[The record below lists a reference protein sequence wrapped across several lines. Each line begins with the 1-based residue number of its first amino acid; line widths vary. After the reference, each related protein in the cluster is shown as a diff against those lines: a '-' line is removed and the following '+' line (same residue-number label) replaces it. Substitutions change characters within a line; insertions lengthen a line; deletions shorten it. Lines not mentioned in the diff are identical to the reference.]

1 MNRCAFASY
10 HPAVMLAFF
19 VGAIV
24 LCVIVQQPLFQ
35 VVGMVAA
42 ACLYVG
48 IRGRAAFKVIGGLAV
63 AFVVIALINPLFTTM
78 GVDVLFTYFGGRRY
92 TLQGLVY
99 GCSTSAMFV
108 TIMLWFAS
116 YSHLMTSDRFSYLFG
131 GVAPAFTLVLTMVLR
146 LVPSYQRKAAQIS
159 TARKCIGKSA
169 FDGGLR
175 HRVEDGASILSSL
188 TTWSLEGAIVT
199 ADSMRSRG
207 YGLGKRT
214 SFARYRPR
222 PADFVLAAVLVVAFV
237 GVCACVLSGVL
248 EVMYLPQ
255 IDMKPLDGVGWL
267 ALLGF
272 CIFLLA
278 PTAINGGEALK
289 WRCSLSRI

>member
-1 MNRCAFASY
+1 MNRCAFSSY

-24 LCVIVQQPLFQ
+24 LGVIIQRPLFQ
-35 VVGMVAA
+35 VAGLVAA
-42 ACLYVG
+42 ACLYVS
-48 IRGRAAFKVIGGLAV
+48 IRARAAFKVIGGLAV
-63 AFVVIALINPLFTTM
+63 AFVVIALVNPLFTPQ
-78 GVDVLFTYFGGRRY
+78 GADVLFTYFGGRPY

-131 GVAPAFTLVLTMVLR
+131 GVAPAITLVLTMVLR
-146 LVPSYQRKAAQIS
+146 LVPSYQRKATHIS
-159 TARKCIGKSA
+159 TARKGIGKSA

-175 HRVEDGASILSSL
+175 HRVEDGALVLSAL
-188 TTWSLEGAIVT
+188 ATWSLEGSITT

-214 SFARYRPR
+214 SFARYRMR
-222 PADFVLAAVLVVAFV
+222 ASDGVLAALLAASFV
-237 GVCACVLSGVL
+237 GVCACVLSGALDVT
-248 EVMYLPQ
+248 YLPQ
-255 IDMKPLDGVGWL
+255 LVMKPLDGIGWL

-272 CIFLLA
+272 GLFLFA